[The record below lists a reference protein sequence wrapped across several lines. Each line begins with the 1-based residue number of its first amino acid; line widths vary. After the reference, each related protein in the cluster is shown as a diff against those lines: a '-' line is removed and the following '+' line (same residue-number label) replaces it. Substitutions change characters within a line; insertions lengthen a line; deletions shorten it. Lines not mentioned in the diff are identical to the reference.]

1 MAVYRL
7 QFQVQSYEWGSVH
20 GISNLLGI
28 ANPEKKKIAELWL
41 GDHHRG
47 PSLIELP
54 DGVMP
59 LDQFLAE
66 RPEHLGDDS
75 RAAFGDHLPFLLK
88 VLSAAKPLSIQVHPD
103 RKQASVGFQREE
115 NEQIEMNAGNRG
127 YPDDNHKPEL
137 LYALTPFRALCG
149 LRPVKE
155 IADSL
160 KPLKSTQVKRLL
172 KALSS
177 SSEKL
182 PLKVFFSALQ
192 NMDEE
197 EQQLLV
203 DECLSSLTQD
213 ARIWNEIR
221 RLNNLFPGDIGV
233 LSPLFL
239 NLIQLKPGE
248 AMFLPPGTLHTYL
261 EGAGLEVMACSDN
274 VVRGGLTEKHRDIEE
289 LLKVVDWS
297 DHNTS
302 AGRLL
307 SRAMESEEQVFKAPA
322 TEFCFAVMTLFGSTK
337 THKAT
342 AAEIILC
349 LEGKVKVTDEC
360 SASVQLTKGQACF
373 VSAVSGQCSI
383 SGSGR
388 AARVSSNVEEAD

>member
-54 DGVMP
+54 DGVIP

-66 RPEHLGDDS
+66 HPEHLGDDS
-75 RAAFGDHLPFLLK
+75 RAAFGDHLPFLFK
-88 VLSAAKPLSIQVHPD
+88 VLSAAKPLSLQVHPD

-115 NEQIEMNAGNRG
+115 SEHIELNAGNRG

-149 LRPVKE
+149 LKPAKEVEDSFKRLKSPVVEGLLQALNSSGEK
-155 IADSL
+155 S
-160 KPLKSTQVKRLL
+160 PLK
-172 KALSS
+172 
-177 SSEKL
+177 E
-182 PLKVFFSALQ
+182 FFRALQ
-192 NMDEE
+192 NIDET
-197 EQQLLV
+197 EQELLI

-213 ARIWNEIR
+213 ARVWNEIR

-239 NLIQLKPGE
+239 NLIQLKSGE

-274 VVRGGLTEKHRDIEE
+274 VVRGGLTEKHKDIEE
-289 LLKVVDWS
+289 LLDVVDWS
-297 DHNTS
+297 ENNTS
-302 AGRLL
+302 AGRIL
-307 SRAMESEEQVFKAPA
+307 SKAMESEEQVFKAPA

-337 THKAT
+337 THQT
-342 AAEIILC
+342 NAAEIILC
-349 LEGKVKVTDEC
+349 LEGKIKVTDEC

-388 AARVSSNVEEAD
+388 AARVSSNVEKAD